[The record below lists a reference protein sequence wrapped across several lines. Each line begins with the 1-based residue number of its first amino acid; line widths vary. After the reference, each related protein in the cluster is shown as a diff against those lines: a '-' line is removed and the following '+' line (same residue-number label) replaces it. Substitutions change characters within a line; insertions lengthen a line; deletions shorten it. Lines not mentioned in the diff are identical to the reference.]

1 MIAKL
6 KGIVDSMG
14 EDWVILDVN
23 GVGYLLF
30 CSARTLARLP
40 DAGGAASVM
49 VETHVRED
57 HIHLY
62 GFGDRGEREWFRLLL
77 TVQGVGTKVALSIL
91 GILDADQL
99 PQVIAAQDKAALTR
113 ASGVG
118 PKVAARILSELK
130 DKAGALALGPAATQK
145 GVKASPASM
154 PAERLSATH
163 EAASALVNL
172 GYGRTEA
179 LGAVAR
185 AARDLGDGA
194 DVAALIKG
202 GLSALSKEGG
212 GR

>member
-6 KGIVDSMG
+6 KGLLDSTG
-14 EDWVILDVN
+14 DDWAIIDVN
-23 GVGYLLF
+23 GVGYILF

-40 DAGGAASVM
+40 AAGGEVSLY

-62 GFGDRGEREWFRLLL
+62 GFSSAGEREWFRLLL
-77 TVQGVGTKVALSIL
+77 TVQGVGTKVALAIL

-113 ASGVG
+113 APGVG
-118 PKVAARILSELK
+118 PKVASRLLSELK
-130 DKAGALALGPAATQK
+130 DKAGALALGA
-145 GVKASPASM
+145 GASLSGAKTSVSP
-154 PAERLSATH
+154 PVGNLSATH

-179 LGAVAR
+179 LGAISR
-185 AARDLGDGA
+185 AAAELGDNA
-194 DVAALIKG
+194 DVAGLIRG
-202 GLSALSKEGG
+202 GLAALAKDGG
-212 GR
+212 A